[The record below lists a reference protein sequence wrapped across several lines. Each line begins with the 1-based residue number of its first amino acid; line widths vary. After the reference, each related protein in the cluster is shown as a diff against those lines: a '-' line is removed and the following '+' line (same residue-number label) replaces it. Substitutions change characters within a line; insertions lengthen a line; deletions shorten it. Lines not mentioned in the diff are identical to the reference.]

1 MRFWYVQFKV
11 VFLLGQTSP
20 ACCLIIAE
28 YLCMESGTW
37 SLIQEPLG
45 SLLSTLVDPFVCLLP
60 RVSWR
65 VSSSFASHL
74 LLVFPATRSANI
86 ETCCTE
92 NSDVV
97 LSHQT
102 RVCLVVQ
109 LETRPRVSSCFK
121 SNLHVPAAIG
131 STMPLSDRSQSEHE
145 HLLRLSIPLHL
156 KILMASSPQ
165 PTTHGFV

>member
-20 ACCLIIAE
+20 ACCLIITE

-37 SLIQEPLG
+37 SLIQNPWEACCP
-45 SLLSTLVDPFVCLLP
+45 
-60 RVSWR
+60 
-65 VSSSFASHL
+65 L
-74 LLVFPATRSANI
+74 LLTRSFVRFHVFLGAYHRPSRLI
-86 ETCCTE
+86 FCL
-92 NSDVV
+92 SFQRHV
-97 LSHQT
+97 LLTLRHVAQRIQT
-102 RVCLVVQ
+102 SSCRTRLRVGLVVQ

-121 SNLHVPAAIG
+121 SNLHAPAAIG

-156 KILMASSPQ
+156 HPHRDYSSSS
-165 PTTHGFV
+165 FL